1 MRPTMALPVMVRKKM
16 VQPGAASDGAA
27 FNDTTSNDNAHHGV
41 AMVAVYNGTAYI
53 SATASG
59 AAFDYGSG
67 DSRAYAVA
75 LLQPLLP

>member
-1 MRPTMALPVMVRKKM
+1 MVRQKM

-27 FNDTTSNDNAHHGV
+27 FNGTTSNGNAHHGA

-53 SATASG
+53 SATVSG

-67 DSRAYAVA
+67 DSTAYAVA